1 MADLVPGDLVLGR
14 DGPTTVIAVQHK
26 SIDTVAEMLTISTTS
41 GTSVSMTPDHAL
53 YVDGALVRAADAT
66 VGALIIESNGEL
78 TPIKRIT
85 KSKATIINAVTA
97 SGTII
102 ADHVV
107 VASNPFWIASVTV
120 DAPVLRAVVNAA
132 IHLAGDVESLSAGC
146 AVVLCKI
153 CTATLAVGAFAL
165 RRKLGAGAVSHDML

>member
-1 MADLVPGDLVLGR
+1 MER
-14 DGPTTVIAVQHK
+14 TYGPTTVIAVQHK

-102 ADHVV
+102 ANNVV
-107 VASNPFWIASVTV
+107 TASNPFWIASVTV
-120 DAPVLRAVVNAA
+120 DAPLTRAVVNAA
-132 IHLAGDVESLSAGC
+132 ILVAGDVDSLSAGVA
-146 AVVLCKI
+146 AVLTKI
-153 CTATLAVGAFAL
+153 CVTALAVGALGL
-165 RRKLGAGAVSHDML
+165 RRKPRN